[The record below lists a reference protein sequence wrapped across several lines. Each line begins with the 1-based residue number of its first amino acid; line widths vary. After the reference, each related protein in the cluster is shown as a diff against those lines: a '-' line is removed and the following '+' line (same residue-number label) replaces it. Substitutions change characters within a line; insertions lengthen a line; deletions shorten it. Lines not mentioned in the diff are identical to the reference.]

1 MHGRTQGTALARRI
15 GERHPGR
22 VREHLGTGSGVPL
35 VEVERTGRAPPG
47 QPAATLRQGC
57 AATSP
62 AHTAHPCWRPT
73 ARTRAPARA
82 DRAAT
87 RSSERQIDPWLRI
100 EALML
105 ERTRGRRRRRGPLAL
120 LLDKIDE
127 FVTERADARA
137 REMGLDIRRVRG
149 TRTQVYRDR
158 RWDSR
163 QECGAC
169 AGTGISG
176 ARSCRTCA
184 GTGVVVTD
192 PAAQAGEP

>member
-1 MHGRTQGTALARRI
+1 MRRDVSSAHGAPLLATDSTYSRAGQGR
-15 GERHPGR
+15 PG
-22 VREHLGTGSGVPL
+22 G
-35 VEVERTGRAPPG
+35 
-47 QPAATLRQGC
+47 
-57 AATSP
+57 
-62 AHTAHPCWRPT
+62 
-73 ARTRAPARA
+73 
-82 DRAAT
+82 T

-127 FVTERADARA
+127 FVTERADARP
-137 REMGLDIRRVRG
+137 REMGLDIRRIPG
-149 TRTQVYRDR
+149 TRTHVYRDR

-176 ARSCRTCA
+176 ARSCGTCA

-192 PAAQAGEP
+192 PAAQVGDSR